1 MKAIELTPDT
11 PSLRELVELAD
22 QENIMMRTP
31 EGRQFV
37 LAELDDFDV
46 EVEQLKRSD
55 EFRAFLDQRSRERGT
70 SSIEQLRRDLHI
82 R

>member
-1 MKAIELTPDT
+1 MKTIELTPDA

-22 QENIMMRTP
+22 QENIIIRTP

-37 LAELDDFDV
+37 LAGLDDFDV
-46 EVEQLKRSD
+46 EVEQLKKSD
-55 EFRAFLDQRSRERGT
+55 EFLAFLDQRSRERGT
-70 SSIEQLRRDLHI
+70 TSIEQLRRELGI